1 MTWFESLPEELP
13 DGRLVVPAGGT
24 VPAYWISTRPTS
36 GAAWSAWRER
46 HPATGLWPLLIQAE
60 DGADDALGLHVEEAA
75 NFSSPTD
82 PDAAEVLAEWFR
94 SMVEDDPDEAADFDY
109 LEPFGPTWPGVSPQL
124 APLGPPDQFA
134 SRFAAQ
140 LIAEPPMSRG
150 VHLGLVPAASGAE
163 TLTTLGWIGPFNH
176 ENDTG
181 LIAQVVLDWR
191 QRFGVLVVGLGSDTV
206 HVSVAAP
213 PTTHEQA
220 LRVAM
225 EHFAFCP
232 DNIWQG
238 AFNTLPEYAEAITN
252 LHAWSFW
259 WD

>member
-1 MTWFESLPEELP
+1 MTWFESLPDELP

-36 GAAWSAWRER
+36 AAAWSAWRER
-46 HPATGLWPLLIQAE
+46 HPATGLWPLLIRAKE
-60 DGADDALGLHVEEAA
+60 GADDPLGLHIEETA

-82 PDAAEVLAEWFR
+82 ADAVEVLAEWFR
-94 SMVEDDPDEAADFDY
+94 YTVEDHVEFDY
-109 LEPFGPTWPGVSPQL
+109 LEPFGPTWPGVSPPL
-124 APLGPPDQFA
+124 PPLGPPDQLA
-134 SRFAAQ
+134 DRFAAQ
-140 LIAEPPMSRG
+140 LIAEQPMSGG
-150 VHLGLVPAASGAE
+150 VHLGLVPATIGAE

-181 LIAQVVLDWR
+181 LIAQVLLDWG
-191 QRFGVLVVGLGSDTV
+191 QRFGARMVGLGSDTV
-206 HVSVAAP
+206 DVSVAAP
-213 PTTHEQA
+213 PTTYEQA

-232 DNIWQG
+232 DNIWTS
-238 AFNTLPEYAEAITN
+238 AFNTIPEYAEAITN
-252 LHAWSFW
+252 LPAWSFW